1 MLKNANFGRVCPVIW
16 KFRLS
21 YMRNSLQ
28 TEVKLGSEYIIRR
41 EVSFGT
47 KGTQFVVQKRLY
59 FFVTKEITLVLP
71 DTWVT
76 GKQCFVWFFREVKLS
91 NSRL

>member
-1 MLKNANFGRVCPVIW
+1 
-16 KFRLS
+16 
-21 YMRNSLQ
+21 MRNSLQ

-71 DTWVT
+71 DT
-76 GKQCFVWFFREVKLS
+76 
-91 NSRL
+91 